1 MDLKKVASNLG
12 DQTDY
17 RLEQRFSEMMRRN
30 PRYRNLDASNRET
43 IMGLLKKY
51 KEKKR
56 RGIKISGLSV
66 REDMYSLYH
75 NRLKLGLTRAD
86 LDQIRDL
93 LAEIK
98 N

>member
-1 MDLKKVASNLG
+1 MDLQKVASNLR

-17 RLEQRFSEMMRRN
+17 RLEQRFSEMLRRN
-30 PRYRNLDASNRET
+30 PCYRNLDSKNRET
-43 IMGLLKKY
+43 IMELLKKY
-51 KEKKR
+51 KDKKR
-56 RGIKISGLSV
+56 RGLKISGLSV

-75 NRLKLGLTRAD
+75 NRLKLGLTRND

-93 LAEIK
+93 LAGIK